1 MKEMEKLTAEIMKQ
15 MSDDGTPVTK
25 EEAQQM
31 AKMEIGAKQ
40 INRYT
45 VGEKKKN
52 SKPVVRKIDP
62 NKAKLFDILVNSVE
76 TAGIVVTNRKNEAEF
91 SFLFDNSSYSVKL
104 IKHRPKK
111 KQLSD
116 NCPDPGAI
124 FLHLPDNRLLKI

>member
-15 MSDDGTPVTK
+15 MLDDGTPVTK

-52 SKPVVRKIDP
+52 SKPIVRKIDP

-111 KQLSD
+111 K
-116 NCPDPGAI
+116 
-124 FLHLPDNRLLKI
+124 